1 MLNGV
6 VESLYPLNNQQ
17 LFDVPSLSERGAIP
31 STSSSAMA
39 QQSPQSQPSLPSLPA
54 HLQSDTHITAHLA
67 SRFHLSLPTATISS
81 QAIVSLNTFTTPNVV
96 GVELEGMANR
106 MWRRLGGRG
115 ENQVAV
121 FL

>member
-1 MLNGV
+1 
-6 VESLYPLNNQQ
+6 
-17 LFDVPSLSERGAIP
+17 
-31 STSSSAMA
+31 MA
-39 QQSPQSQPSLPSLPA
+39 QPSPQAQPSLPALPS

-67 SRFHLSLPTATISS
+67 SRFHLSLPTATVSS
-81 QAIVSLNTFTTPNVV
+81 QAIVSLNTFTSPNVV

-106 MWRRLGGRG
+106 MWKRLGGRG